1 MVYNEAMKFNW
12 NERVH
17 ENVLSYTI
25 AGSLIV
31 LLWFLFNSW
40 GPISAFLGKIL
51 RAALPFAIGLI
62 LMLILKPLRDIAEK
76 QWMRDLEWK
85 QTTKRKAAVAISVII
100 FIAVIT
106 SFFMVLVPQI
116 IDSVQ
121 ALFASM
127 EIYLDRLGELLD
139 QFKISAESSGIINS
153 IYQTLED
160 SVRVWVSNANR
171 LLSRLV
177 SNSVSFVGRIGD
189 FFVAFIIT
197 IYLLVDEERFSRQ
210 IKKLVYSILPVSVAD
225 SFYEVS
231 SLSVK
236 MFNSFVYGKALDSLI
251 IGIICAI
258 CTGLMKMPYAVLI
271 SFVIGIT
278 NMIPVFGPFIGAIPC
293 IFILLIISPY
303 KALEFS
309 IFVLI
314 LQQID
319 GNIIGPRIL
328 GDSLGLPALWIM
340 FAIII
345 GGATFGIVGMFL
357 GVPIFSVIYYLVSN
371 RVNQALREKRIHIE

>member
-1 MVYNEAMKFNW
+1 MVYNDAMKFNW

-177 SNSVSFVGRIGD
+177 SNSVSFVGRIG
-189 FFVAFIIT
+189 
-197 IYLLVDEERFSRQ
+197 
-210 IKKLVYSILPVSVAD
+210 
-225 SFYEVS
+225 
-231 SLSVK
+231 
-236 MFNSFVYGKALDSLI
+236 
-251 IGIICAI
+251 
-258 CTGLMKMPYAVLI
+258 
-271 SFVIGIT
+271 
-278 NMIPVFGPFIGAIPC
+278 
-293 IFILLIISPY
+293 
-303 KALEFS
+303 
-309 IFVLI
+309 
-314 LQQID
+314 
-319 GNIIGPRIL
+319 
-328 GDSLGLPALWIM
+328 
-340 FAIII
+340 
-345 GGATFGIVGMFL
+345 
-357 GVPIFSVIYYLVSN
+357 
-371 RVNQALREKRIHIE
+371 